1 MGSDSAIDKYLLAV
15 GGRETDLQR
24 RLREETM
31 RLPRG
36 RMQAGPE
43 TAQILGFLVRLLDAR
58 NCLEIGTFTGFSAL
72 TVAQALP
79 PDGRLIACDVSA
91 EWTAIG
97 RRYWQEAGVADRID
111 LRIGPGSATLHKLI
125 AEGGSGQFDFAF
137 IDADKP
143 GYDGYYEDCL
153 TLLRPGGVIALDN
166 MLWGGAVA
174 DPTINDADT
183 AALRALNAKIHA
195 DGRVDMCLMPI
206 GDGVNL
212 VRKK

>member
-1 MGSDSAIDKYLLAV
+1 MGPDSPVDQYLLAV

-24 RLREETM
+24 ALREETM

-43 TAQILGFLVRLLDAR
+43 TAQVLGFLVRLIGAR
-58 NCLEIGTFTGFSAL
+58 NCLEVGTFTGFSAL

-79 PDGRLIACDVSA
+79 ADGRLIACDVSE
-91 EWTAIG
+91 EWTSIG

-111 LRIGPGSATLHKLI
+111 LRIGPGGATLHKLI
-125 AEGGSGQFDFAF
+125 AEGRSGQFDFAF
-137 IDADKP
+137 IDADKSS
-143 GYDGYYEDCL
+143 YDSYYESCL
-153 TLLRPGGVIALDN
+153 ALLRPGGVIALDN

-195 DGRVDMCLMPI
+195 DTRVDMCLLPI

-212 VRKK
+212 VRKI

>member
-1 MGSDSAIDKYLLAV
+1 MGTDPVIEKYLLAV

-43 TAQILGFLVRLLDAR
+43 TAQILAFLVRLLGAR
-58 NCLEIGTFTGFSAL
+58 HCLEVGTFTGFSAL
-72 TVAQALP
+72 AVAQALP
-79 PDGRLIACDVSA
+79 EGGRLIACDVSE

-111 LRIGPGSATLHKLI
+111 LRIGPGSATLHRLI
-125 AEGGSGQFDFAF
+125 AEGRAGQFDFAF
-137 IDADKP
+137 IDADKT

-153 TLLRPGGVIALDN
+153 ILLRPGGVIALDT
-166 MLWGGAVA
+166 MLWSGAVA
-174 DPTINDADT
+174 DPAINDADT
-183 AALRALNAKIHA
+183 VALRTLNAKIHA
-195 DGRVDMCLMPI
+195 DPRVDMCLLPI

-212 VRKK
+212 VRKI

>member
-1 MGSDSAIDKYLLAV
+1 MRSDSAIDNYLLAV

-43 TAQILGFLVRLLDAR
+43 TAQVLAFLVRVLGAR
-58 NCLEIGTFTGFSAL
+58 NCLEVGTFTGFSAL
-72 TVAQALP
+72 TVASALP
-79 PDGRLIACDVSA
+79 PEGRLIACDVSE
-91 EWTAIG
+91 EWTSIG

-125 AEGGSGQFDFAF
+125 AEGRSGQFDFAF
-137 IDADKP
+137 IDADKT

-153 TLLRPGGVIALDN
+153 ILLRPGGVIALDN

-174 DPTINDADT
+174 DPGINDADT

-195 DGRVDMCLMPI
+195 DKRVEMCLLPI

-212 VRKK
+212 VRKV

>member
-1 MGSDSAIDKYLLAV
+1 MGTDPVIEKYLLAV

-43 TAQILGFLVRLLDAR
+43 TAQILAFLVRLLGAR

-72 TVAQALP
+72 AVAQALP
-79 PDGRLIACDVSA
+79 AGGRLIACDVSE

-111 LRIGPGSATLHKLI
+111 LRIGPGSATLHRLI
-125 AEGGSGQFDFAF
+125 AEGRAGQFDFAF
-137 IDADKP
+137 IDADKT

-166 MLWGGAVA
+166 MLWSGAVA
-174 DPTINDADT
+174 DPAINDADT
-183 AALRALNAKIHA
+183 VALRTLNAKIHG
-195 DGRVDMCLMPI
+195 DPRVDMCLLPI

-212 VRKK
+212 VRKI

>member
-1 MGSDSAIDKYLLAV
+1 MRSDSAIDNYLLAV

-24 RLREETM
+24 RLRQETM

-43 TAQILGFLVRLLDAR
+43 TAQILAFLVRALGAR
-58 NCLEIGTFTGFSAL
+58 NCLEVGTFTGFSAL
-72 TVAQALP
+72 TVASALP
-79 PDGRLIACDVSA
+79 PDGRLIACDVSE
-91 EWTAIG
+91 EWTSIG
-97 RRYWQEAGVADRID
+97 RRYWQEAGIADRID

-125 AEGGSGQFDFAF
+125 AEGRSGQFDFAF
-137 IDADKP
+137 IDADKT

-153 TLLRPGGVIALDN
+153 ILLRPGGVIALDN

-183 AALRALNAKIHA
+183 AALRVLNAKIHA
-195 DGRVDMCLMPI
+195 DQRVHMCLLPI

-212 VRKK
+212 VHKI

>member
-1 MGSDSAIDKYLLAV
+1 MGPDSAVDKYLLAV

-24 RLREETM
+24 GLREETM

-43 TAQILGFLVRLLDAR
+43 TAQILAFLVRVLGAR
-58 NCLEIGTFTGFSAL
+58 HCLEVGTFTGFSAL
-72 TVAQALP
+72 AVALALP
-79 PDGRLIACDVSA
+79 ADGRLIACDVSD
-91 EWTAIG
+91 EWTSIG

-111 LRIGPGSATLHKLI
+111 LRLGPGSVTLHKLI
-125 AEGGSGQFDFAF
+125 AEGRSGQFDFAF
-137 IDADKP
+137 IDADKT

-153 TLLRPGGVIALDN
+153 ALLRPGGVIALDN
-166 MLWGGAVA
+166 MLWGGTVA
-174 DPTINDADT
+174 DPTINDAET

-195 DGRVDMCLMPI
+195 DARVDMCLLPI
-206 GDGVNL
+206 GDGVNI

>member
-1 MGSDSAIDKYLLAV
+1 MGPDSTVDKYLLAV

-43 TAQILGFLVRLLDAR
+43 TAQILAFLVRVLGAR
-58 NCLEIGTFTGFSAL
+58 TCLEVGTFTGFSA
-72 TVAQALP
+72 VAVALALP
-79 PDGRLIACDVSA
+79 ADGRLIACDVSD
-91 EWTAIG
+91 EWTSIG

-111 LRIGPGSATLHKLI
+111 LRLGPGSATLHKLI
-125 AEGGSGQFDFAF
+125 AEGRSGQFDFAF
-137 IDADKP
+137 IDADKT

-153 TLLRPGGVIALDN
+153 VLLRPGGVIALDN
-166 MLWGGAVA
+166 MLWGGSVA

-195 DGRVDMCLMPI
+195 DARVDMCLLPI

-212 VRKK
+212 VRKR

>member
-1 MGSDSAIDKYLLAV
+1 MGSDSAVDAYLLAV

-24 RLREETM
+24 ALREETL

-43 TAQILGFLVRLLDAR
+43 TAQVLAFLVRVLGAR
-58 NCLEIGTFTGFSAL
+58 NCLEVGTFTGFSAL

-79 PDGRLIACDVSA
+79 PDGRLIACDVSE
-91 EWTAIG
+91 EWTSIG

-125 AEGGSGQFDFAF
+125 AEGRSGQFDFAF
-137 IDADKP
+137 IDADKS

-195 DGRVDMCLMPI
+195 DARVDMCLMPI

-212 VRKK
+212 VRKI

>member
-1 MGSDSAIDKYLLAV
+1 MGPDSAIDNYLLAV

-24 RLREETM
+24 RLRQETM

-43 TAQILGFLVRLLDAR
+43 TAQILAFLVRLLGAR
-58 NCLEIGTFTGFSAL
+58 NCLEVGTFTGFSAL
-72 TVAQALP
+72 SVALALP
-79 PDGRLIACDVSA
+79 PDGRLIACDVSD
-91 EWTAIG
+91 EWTSIG

-111 LRIGPGSATLHKLI
+111 LRLGPGSATLHKLI
-125 AEGGSGQFDFAF
+125 AEGRSGQFDFAF
-137 IDADKP
+137 IDADKT

-153 TLLRPGGVIALDN
+153 ALLRPGGVIALDN
-166 MLWGGAVA
+166 MLWGGSVA

-195 DGRVDMCLMPI
+195 DTRVDMCLLPI